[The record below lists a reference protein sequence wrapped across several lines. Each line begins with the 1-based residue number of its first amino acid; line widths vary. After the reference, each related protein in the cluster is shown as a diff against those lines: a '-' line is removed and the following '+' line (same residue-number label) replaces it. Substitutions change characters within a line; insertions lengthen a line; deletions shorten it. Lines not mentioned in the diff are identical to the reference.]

1 VRSDSRYVCRTGGAD
16 RTSFTMHGGVAVKK
30 NTTEAQRGRH
40 ARRWLRMSTVAV
52 ASAALVLT
60 TALPAHATYYSGGMP
75 GTTFNVK
82 YVGVND
88 TYVHLFNDARSR
100 WNKTTSTGVSL
111 GRSSSAA
118 ASMTAGRYS
127 ASWYG
132 LYSPSGVRGINR
144 AFKIQVNART
154 LQRDSGSNFTKWIA
168 STSTH
173 ELGHGLSL
181 ADNPGTGRASLMKHS
196 RNRTTVYA
204 PQAYDIEEVRRIY

>member
-1 VRSDSRYVCRTGGAD
+1 VKHNVMDQERSRRTRGWL
-16 RTSFTMHGGVAVKK
+16 RTSA
-30 NTTEAQRGRH
+30 
-40 ARRWLRMSTVAV
+40 VAV

-60 TALPAHATYYSGGMP
+60 TSLPAHATYYSGGMP
-75 GTTFNVK
+75 GTKFNVK

-88 TYVHLFNDARSR
+88 TYVGLFNDARSR
-100 WNKTTSTGVSL
+100 WNKTTNTNVSI
-111 GRSSSAA
+111 GKTTTAA

-127 ASWYG
+127 ATWYG
-132 LYSPSGVRGINR
+132 LYTPSGVRSINR
-144 AFKIQVNART
+144 AFTIQVNART
-154 LQRDSGSNFTKWIA
+154 LQSDSGSNFTKWIA

-181 ADNPGTGRASLMKHS
+181 ADNPGTSRASLMKHD